1 MLAGVLM
8 FLDNHRMCFAAFA
21 RFLFCG
27 SLAAQVGSG
36 PLGTFMPPPLPEPND
51 RPIPGFIQLSVDATD
66 TSRSIFRVTER
77 VPLQAAGE
85 LILLYPEWETT
96 SHAPTAS
103 AVQLAGLRMQI
114 DKRDVD
120 WRRDPVDV
128 HAFHLRVP
136 EHAKELVLHFEYL
149 SPQPNAE
156 LRPNMID
163 VQWQRMLLYPAGLYA
178 RDISVVAGLQVPTG
192 LHVFTALRQVED
204 SNGVLTFQPET
215 LDRLIDAP
223 VYAGRYTRQLE
234 LSASPDV
241 PVHLDLLADSSSD
254 LAISESDA
262 GALRRLVSQTEK
274 VFGRPPFEHYDML
287 VSLSDELSPGGGLE
301 HLEEGENNLPAHFFT
316 SPGQQLN
323 NRDLIA
329 HEYVHAWNGRFR
341 IPATLWSPNFNRPTD
356 PSLLWVYEGQT
367 EFWGRVLAAR
377 AGLRTPQQTLDQI
390 AVDASLVSNRT
401 GREWKTLAD
410 SNFDVLYMPHQSVS
424 WRDWQ
429 RREDYY
435 PEGVLLWLD
444 VDARLRELSHSKYS
458 IDDFARIFF
467 ATHGK
472 LRTTSTYGFND
483 ICDILSALAP
493 EDWKSFL
500 EKHLLSH
507 KTEDAMAGLARAG
520 WSLTYDS
527 IPSETFLQNEADA
540 GVINL
545 DTSLGLQIRP
555 NGSIRSVV
563 WDGPAFNVGL
573 SPGQRVLA
581 VNGQTFSPVSL
592 LKATNTSFAHPVR
605 LTVQAGAED
614 RELIIPYQGYLRY
627 PHLLRIP
634 NTEDRLTP
642 LIGAR

>member
-1 MLAGVLM
+1 
-8 FLDNHRMCFAAFA
+8 
-21 RFLFCG
+21 
-27 SLAAQVGSG
+27 
-36 PLGTFMPPPLPEPND
+36 
-51 RPIPGFIQLSVDATD
+51 
-66 TSRSIFRVTER
+66 
-77 VPLQAAGE
+77 
-85 LILLYPEWETT
+85 
-96 SHAPTAS
+96 
-103 AVQLAGLRMQI
+103 
-114 DKRDVD
+114 
-120 WRRDPVDV
+120 
-128 HAFHLRVP
+128 
-136 EHAKELVLHFEYL
+136 
-149 SPQPNAE
+149 
-156 LRPNMID
+156 
-163 VQWQRMLLYPAGLYA
+163 LYA
-178 RDISVVAGLQVPTG
+178 RDISVVASLQLPMG
-192 LHVFTALRQVED
+192 LHVFTALRHAKD

-234 LSASPDV
+234 LSASPNV

-254 LAISESDA
+254 LAISEADG
-262 GALRRLVSQTEK
+262 GALRLLVSQTEK
-274 VFGRPPFEHYDML
+274 VFGPPPFGHYDML
-287 VSLSDELSPGGGLE
+287 VSLSNELPPSGGLE
-301 HLEEGENNLPAHFFT
+301 HLEEGENNLPADFFT

-329 HEYVHAWNGRFR
+329 HEYVHAWNERFR
-341 IPATLWSPNFNRPTD
+341 IPAALWSPNFNLPTD

-367 EFWGRVLAAR
+367 EFWGRILAAR
-377 AGLRTPQQTLDQI
+377 AGLRTPQQTLDQL
-390 AVDASLVSNRT
+390 ALDASLVSNRH

-410 SNFDVLYMPHQSVS
+410 SNLDVLYMPHQSVA

-444 VDARLRELSHSKYS
+444 VDARLRGLSHSKYG

-472 LRTTSTYGFND
+472 LRRTSTYGFDD
-483 ICDILSALAP
+483 ICATLSALAP

-520 WSLTYDS
+520 WILTYDS
-527 IPSETFLQNEADA
+527 TPSETFVQDEAAA

-573 SPGQRVLA
+573 SPGQRVVA
-581 VNGQTFSPVSL
+581 VNGQAFSRASL
-592 LKATNTSFAHPVR
+592 LEATNTLSSHPVR
-605 LTVQAGAED
+605 ITLQAGAEE
-614 RELIIPYQGYLRY
+614 RELTIPYDGHLRY